1 MFPVLACKFPRRG
14 LLYPHKTSPTPEPVW
29 MFPWPISTGGSEL
42 GSLDGEGCGGEAFLA
57 PGTAWASPWPT
68 PPGGSELG
76 ARVGKGVY

>member
-1 MFPVLACKFPRRG
+1 
-14 LLYPHKTSPTPEPVW
+14 